1 MRKLVAGLLL
11 AVTLT
16 GCSATSALT
25 GLVGSKP
32 DVSAQVGAENTKQ
45 TVGLNN
51 KVDSSTTNKTD
62 VQDSNV
68 GTLDTSSKKQV
79 QTISTGTIQAE
90 RLQVVNN
97 DSYSLILAGLAGAS
111 IPLVFLVVILVIR
124 KLFRKKGQ
132 QDDLG
137 RGRSWGRP
145 RYQGR
150 CSSYRRYGI
159 RRLVGGVNELE
170 LEHYQL
176 HHCDCVCSANPG
188 VECVLQEA
196 YIQAPRGAGT

>member
-1 MRKLVAGLLL
+1 MHKLVAGLLL

-62 VQDSNV
+62 VSDSNV

-111 IPLVFLVVILVIR
+111 IPLVFLVVILVIH

-132 QDDLG
+132 QDD
-137 RGRSWGRP
+137 
-145 RYQGR
+145 
-150 CSSYRRYGI
+150 
-159 RRLVGGVNELE
+159 
-170 LEHYQL
+170 
-176 HHCDCVCSANPG
+176 
-188 VECVLQEA
+188 
-196 YIQAPRGAGT
+196 

>member
-45 TVGLNN
+45 VLGLNN

-111 IPLVFLVVILVIR
+111 IPLVFLVVVLVIR

-132 QDDLG
+132 QDD
-137 RGRSWGRP
+137 
-145 RYQGR
+145 
-150 CSSYRRYGI
+150 
-159 RRLVGGVNELE
+159 
-170 LEHYQL
+170 
-176 HHCDCVCSANPG
+176 
-188 VECVLQEA
+188 
-196 YIQAPRGAGT
+196 

>member
-51 KVDSSTTNKTD
+51 KVDSSTTNKTNI
-62 VQDSNV
+62 QDSNV

-132 QDDLG
+132 QDD
-137 RGRSWGRP
+137 
-145 RYQGR
+145 
-150 CSSYRRYGI
+150 
-159 RRLVGGVNELE
+159 
-170 LEHYQL
+170 
-176 HHCDCVCSANPG
+176 
-188 VECVLQEA
+188 
-196 YIQAPRGAGT
+196 

>member
-62 VQDSNV
+62 IQDSNV

-132 QDDLG
+132 QDD
-137 RGRSWGRP
+137 
-145 RYQGR
+145 
-150 CSSYRRYGI
+150 
-159 RRLVGGVNELE
+159 
-170 LEHYQL
+170 
-176 HHCDCVCSANPG
+176 
-188 VECVLQEA
+188 
-196 YIQAPRGAGT
+196 

>member
-51 KVDSSTTNKTD
+51 KVDSSTANKTD
-62 VQDSNV
+62 VSDSNV

-111 IPLVFLVVILVIR
+111 IPLVSLVVILVIR

-132 QDDLG
+132 QDD
-137 RGRSWGRP
+137 
-145 RYQGR
+145 
-150 CSSYRRYGI
+150 
-159 RRLVGGVNELE
+159 
-170 LEHYQL
+170 
-176 HHCDCVCSANPG
+176 
-188 VECVLQEA
+188 
-196 YIQAPRGAGT
+196 

>member
-97 DSYSLILAGLAGAS
+97 DSYSLILAGLAGAG
-111 IPLVFLVVILVIR
+111 IPLVFLVAILVIH

-132 QDDLG
+132 QDD
-137 RGRSWGRP
+137 
-145 RYQGR
+145 
-150 CSSYRRYGI
+150 
-159 RRLVGGVNELE
+159 
-170 LEHYQL
+170 
-176 HHCDCVCSANPG
+176 
-188 VECVLQEA
+188 
-196 YIQAPRGAGT
+196 

>member
-45 TVGLNN
+45 TVGLNS

-62 VQDSNV
+62 VSDSNV

-111 IPLVFLVVILVIR
+111 IPLVFLVVVLVIR

-132 QDDLG
+132 QDD
-137 RGRSWGRP
+137 
-145 RYQGR
+145 
-150 CSSYRRYGI
+150 
-159 RRLVGGVNELE
+159 
-170 LEHYQL
+170 
-176 HHCDCVCSANPG
+176 
-188 VECVLQEA
+188 
-196 YIQAPRGAGT
+196 

>member
-111 IPLVFLVVILVIR
+111 IPPVFLVVILVIR

-132 QDDLG
+132 QDD
-137 RGRSWGRP
+137 
-145 RYQGR
+145 
-150 CSSYRRYGI
+150 
-159 RRLVGGVNELE
+159 
-170 LEHYQL
+170 
-176 HHCDCVCSANPG
+176 
-188 VECVLQEA
+188 
-196 YIQAPRGAGT
+196 

>member
-62 VQDSNV
+62 VSDSNV

-132 QDDLG
+132 RDD
-137 RGRSWGRP
+137 
-145 RYQGR
+145 
-150 CSSYRRYGI
+150 
-159 RRLVGGVNELE
+159 
-170 LEHYQL
+170 
-176 HHCDCVCSANPG
+176 
-188 VECVLQEA
+188 
-196 YIQAPRGAGT
+196 

>member
-45 TVGLNN
+45 TLGLNN
-51 KVDSSTTNKTD
+51 KVDSSATNKTD

-132 QDDLG
+132 QDD
-137 RGRSWGRP
+137 
-145 RYQGR
+145 
-150 CSSYRRYGI
+150 
-159 RRLVGGVNELE
+159 
-170 LEHYQL
+170 
-176 HHCDCVCSANPG
+176 
-188 VECVLQEA
+188 
-196 YIQAPRGAGT
+196 

>member
-62 VQDSNV
+62 VSDSNV

-132 QDDLG
+132 QDG
-137 RGRSWGRP
+137 
-145 RYQGR
+145 
-150 CSSYRRYGI
+150 
-159 RRLVGGVNELE
+159 
-170 LEHYQL
+170 
-176 HHCDCVCSANPG
+176 
-188 VECVLQEA
+188 
-196 YIQAPRGAGT
+196 

>member
-16 GCSATSALT
+16 GCSATPALT
-25 GLVGSKP
+25 DLVGSKP
-32 DVSAQVGAENTKQ
+32 DVSVQVGAENTKQ

-62 VQDSNV
+62 VSDSNV

-132 QDDLG
+132 QDD
-137 RGRSWGRP
+137 
-145 RYQGR
+145 
-150 CSSYRRYGI
+150 
-159 RRLVGGVNELE
+159 
-170 LEHYQL
+170 
-176 HHCDCVCSANPG
+176 
-188 VECVLQEA
+188 
-196 YIQAPRGAGT
+196 

>member
-1 MRKLVAGLLL
+1 MCKLVAGLLL
-11 AVTLT
+11 TVTLT

-132 QDDLG
+132 QDD
-137 RGRSWGRP
+137 
-145 RYQGR
+145 
-150 CSSYRRYGI
+150 
-159 RRLVGGVNELE
+159 
-170 LEHYQL
+170 
-176 HHCDCVCSANPG
+176 
-188 VECVLQEA
+188 
-196 YIQAPRGAGT
+196 

>member
-111 IPLVFLVVILVIR
+111 IPLVFLVVALVIR
-124 KLFRKKGQ
+124 KLFRKEGQ
-132 QDDLG
+132 QDD
-137 RGRSWGRP
+137 
-145 RYQGR
+145 
-150 CSSYRRYGI
+150 
-159 RRLVGGVNELE
+159 
-170 LEHYQL
+170 
-176 HHCDCVCSANPG
+176 
-188 VECVLQEA
+188 
-196 YIQAPRGAGT
+196 

>member
-45 TVGLNN
+45 TVGLNS

-132 QDDLG
+132 QDD
-137 RGRSWGRP
+137 
-145 RYQGR
+145 
-150 CSSYRRYGI
+150 
-159 RRLVGGVNELE
+159 
-170 LEHYQL
+170 
-176 HHCDCVCSANPG
+176 
-188 VECVLQEA
+188 
-196 YIQAPRGAGT
+196 

>member
-11 AVTLT
+11 VVTLT

-25 GLVGSKP
+25 GLIGSKP
-32 DVSAQVGAENTKQ
+32 EVSAQVGAENTKQ
-45 TVGLNN
+45 MLGLNN

-111 IPLVFLVVILVIR
+111 IPLVFLVTILVIR

-132 QDDLG
+132 QDD
-137 RGRSWGRP
+137 
-145 RYQGR
+145 
-150 CSSYRRYGI
+150 
-159 RRLVGGVNELE
+159 
-170 LEHYQL
+170 
-176 HHCDCVCSANPG
+176 
-188 VECVLQEA
+188 
-196 YIQAPRGAGT
+196 

>member
-1 MRKLVAGLLL
+1 MSKLVAGLLL

-62 VQDSNV
+62 VSDSNV

-132 QDDLG
+132 QDD
-137 RGRSWGRP
+137 
-145 RYQGR
+145 
-150 CSSYRRYGI
+150 
-159 RRLVGGVNELE
+159 
-170 LEHYQL
+170 
-176 HHCDCVCSANPG
+176 
-188 VECVLQEA
+188 
-196 YIQAPRGAGT
+196 

>member
-16 GCSATSALT
+16 GCSATPALT

-62 VQDSNV
+62 VSDSNV
-68 GTLDTSSKKQV
+68 GALDTSSKKQV

-132 QDDLG
+132 QDD
-137 RGRSWGRP
+137 
-145 RYQGR
+145 
-150 CSSYRRYGI
+150 
-159 RRLVGGVNELE
+159 
-170 LEHYQL
+170 
-176 HHCDCVCSANPG
+176 
-188 VECVLQEA
+188 
-196 YIQAPRGAGT
+196 

>member
-51 KVDSSTTNKTD
+51 KVGSSTTNKTD

-132 QDDLG
+132 QDD
-137 RGRSWGRP
+137 
-145 RYQGR
+145 
-150 CSSYRRYGI
+150 
-159 RRLVGGVNELE
+159 
-170 LEHYQL
+170 
-176 HHCDCVCSANPG
+176 
-188 VECVLQEA
+188 
-196 YIQAPRGAGT
+196 

>member
-11 AVTLT
+11 VVTLT

-32 DVSAQVGAENTKQ
+32 EVSAQVGAENTKQ
-45 TVGLNN
+45 MLGLNN

-111 IPLVFLVVILVIR
+111 IPLVFLVVVLVIR

-132 QDDLG
+132 QDD
-137 RGRSWGRP
+137 
-145 RYQGR
+145 
-150 CSSYRRYGI
+150 
-159 RRLVGGVNELE
+159 
-170 LEHYQL
+170 
-176 HHCDCVCSANPG
+176 
-188 VECVLQEA
+188 
-196 YIQAPRGAGT
+196 

>member
-45 TVGLNN
+45 TVGLSN

-132 QDDLG
+132 KDD
-137 RGRSWGRP
+137 
-145 RYQGR
+145 
-150 CSSYRRYGI
+150 
-159 RRLVGGVNELE
+159 
-170 LEHYQL
+170 
-176 HHCDCVCSANPG
+176 
-188 VECVLQEA
+188 
-196 YIQAPRGAGT
+196 

>member
-62 VQDSNV
+62 VSDSNV

-124 KLFRKKGQ
+124 KLFRKKEQ
-132 QDDLG
+132 QDG
-137 RGRSWGRP
+137 
-145 RYQGR
+145 
-150 CSSYRRYGI
+150 
-159 RRLVGGVNELE
+159 
-170 LEHYQL
+170 
-176 HHCDCVCSANPG
+176 
-188 VECVLQEA
+188 
-196 YIQAPRGAGT
+196 

>member
-62 VQDSNV
+62 VSDSSV
-68 GTLDTSSKKQV
+68 GTLDTSSKKQA

-111 IPLVFLVVILVIR
+111 IPMVFLVVILVIR

-132 QDDLG
+132 QDD
-137 RGRSWGRP
+137 
-145 RYQGR
+145 
-150 CSSYRRYGI
+150 
-159 RRLVGGVNELE
+159 
-170 LEHYQL
+170 
-176 HHCDCVCSANPG
+176 
-188 VECVLQEA
+188 
-196 YIQAPRGAGT
+196 

>member
-124 KLFRKKGQ
+124 KLFREKGQ
-132 QDDLG
+132 QDD
-137 RGRSWGRP
+137 
-145 RYQGR
+145 
-150 CSSYRRYGI
+150 
-159 RRLVGGVNELE
+159 
-170 LEHYQL
+170 
-176 HHCDCVCSANPG
+176 
-188 VECVLQEA
+188 
-196 YIQAPRGAGT
+196 

>member
-1 MRKLVAGLLL
+1 MSKLVAGLLL

-62 VQDSNV
+62 VTDSTV

-79 QTISTGTIQAE
+79 QTISTGTIQAD

-111 IPLVFLVVILVIR
+111 IPLIFLVVILVM
-124 KLFRKKGQ
+124 
-132 QDDLG
+132 
-137 RGRSWGRP
+137 
-145 RYQGR
+145 
-150 CSSYRRYGI
+150 RRVFGKSKE
-159 RRLVGGVNELE
+159 RE
-170 LEHYQL
+170 
-176 HHCDCVCSANPG
+176 DAD
-188 VECVLQEA
+188 A
-196 YIQAPRGAGT
+196 TT

>member
-1 MRKLVAGLLL
+1 MHKLVAGLLL

-32 DVSAQVGAENTKQ
+32 EVSAQVGAENTKQ
-45 TVGLNN
+45 MLGLNN

-68 GTLDTSSKKQV
+68 GTLDTSSKKQI

-111 IPLVFLVVILVIR
+111 IPLVFLVTILVIR

-132 QDDLG
+132 QDD
-137 RGRSWGRP
+137 
-145 RYQGR
+145 
-150 CSSYRRYGI
+150 
-159 RRLVGGVNELE
+159 
-170 LEHYQL
+170 
-176 HHCDCVCSANPG
+176 
-188 VECVLQEA
+188 
-196 YIQAPRGAGT
+196 

>member
-1 MRKLVAGLLL
+1 MYKLVAGLLL

-16 GCSATSALT
+16 SCSATSALT

-32 DVSAQVGAENTKQ
+32 EVSAQVGAENTKQ
-45 TVGLNN
+45 VLGLNN

-111 IPLVFLVVILVIR
+111 IPLVFLVTILVIR

-132 QDDLG
+132 QDD
-137 RGRSWGRP
+137 
-145 RYQGR
+145 
-150 CSSYRRYGI
+150 
-159 RRLVGGVNELE
+159 
-170 LEHYQL
+170 
-176 HHCDCVCSANPG
+176 
-188 VECVLQEA
+188 
-196 YIQAPRGAGT
+196 

>member
-62 VQDSNV
+62 VSDSNV
-68 GTLDTSSKKQV
+68 GTLDTSSKKLV

-90 RLQVVNN
+90 RLQVINN
-97 DSYSLILAGLAGAS
+97 DSYSLILTGLAGAS
-111 IPLVFLVVILVIR
+111 IPLVFLVVILVVR

-132 QDDLG
+132 QDD
-137 RGRSWGRP
+137 
-145 RYQGR
+145 
-150 CSSYRRYGI
+150 
-159 RRLVGGVNELE
+159 
-170 LEHYQL
+170 
-176 HHCDCVCSANPG
+176 
-188 VECVLQEA
+188 
-196 YIQAPRGAGT
+196 

>member
-45 TVGLNN
+45 TLGLNN

-68 GTLDTSSKKQV
+68 GTLDTSSKRQV

-132 QDDLG
+132 QDD
-137 RGRSWGRP
+137 
-145 RYQGR
+145 
-150 CSSYRRYGI
+150 
-159 RRLVGGVNELE
+159 
-170 LEHYQL
+170 
-176 HHCDCVCSANPG
+176 
-188 VECVLQEA
+188 
-196 YIQAPRGAGT
+196 

>member
-1 MRKLVAGLLL
+1 MYKLVAGLLL
-11 AVTLT
+11 VVTLT

-32 DVSAQVGAENTKQ
+32 EVSAQVGAENTKQ
-45 TVGLNN
+45 MLGLNN

-132 QDDLG
+132 QDD
-137 RGRSWGRP
+137 
-145 RYQGR
+145 
-150 CSSYRRYGI
+150 
-159 RRLVGGVNELE
+159 
-170 LEHYQL
+170 
-176 HHCDCVCSANPG
+176 
-188 VECVLQEA
+188 
-196 YIQAPRGAGT
+196 

>member
-16 GCSATSALT
+16 GCSATPALT

-62 VQDSNV
+62 VSDSNV
-68 GTLDTSSKKQV
+68 GALDTSSKKQV

-97 DSYSLILAGLAGAS
+97 DSYGLILAGLAGAS

-124 KLFRKKGQ
+124 KLFRKKRQ
-132 QDDLG
+132 QDD
-137 RGRSWGRP
+137 
-145 RYQGR
+145 
-150 CSSYRRYGI
+150 
-159 RRLVGGVNELE
+159 
-170 LEHYQL
+170 
-176 HHCDCVCSANPG
+176 
-188 VECVLQEA
+188 
-196 YIQAPRGAGT
+196 

>member
-1 MRKLVAGLLL
+1 MCKLVAGLLL

-51 KVDSSTTNKTD
+51 KVDSSTANKTD

-97 DSYSLILAGLAGAS
+97 DSYSLILAGLAGAG
-111 IPLVFLVVILVIR
+111 IPLVFLAVILVIH

-132 QDDLG
+132 RDD
-137 RGRSWGRP
+137 
-145 RYQGR
+145 
-150 CSSYRRYGI
+150 
-159 RRLVGGVNELE
+159 
-170 LEHYQL
+170 
-176 HHCDCVCSANPG
+176 
-188 VECVLQEA
+188 
-196 YIQAPRGAGT
+196 

>member
-97 DSYSLILAGLAGAS
+97 DSYSLILSGLAGAS

-132 QDDLG
+132 QDD
-137 RGRSWGRP
+137 
-145 RYQGR
+145 
-150 CSSYRRYGI
+150 
-159 RRLVGGVNELE
+159 
-170 LEHYQL
+170 
-176 HHCDCVCSANPG
+176 
-188 VECVLQEA
+188 
-196 YIQAPRGAGT
+196 

>member
-111 IPLVFLVVILVIR
+111 IPLVFLVVILAIR
-124 KLFRKKGQ
+124 KLFRKKEQ
-132 QDDLG
+132 QDD
-137 RGRSWGRP
+137 
-145 RYQGR
+145 
-150 CSSYRRYGI
+150 
-159 RRLVGGVNELE
+159 
-170 LEHYQL
+170 
-176 HHCDCVCSANPG
+176 
-188 VECVLQEA
+188 
-196 YIQAPRGAGT
+196 

>member
-90 RLQVVNN
+90 RLQVINN
-97 DSYSLILAGLAGAS
+97 DSYSLILAGLAGAG

-132 QDDLG
+132 QDD
-137 RGRSWGRP
+137 
-145 RYQGR
+145 
-150 CSSYRRYGI
+150 
-159 RRLVGGVNELE
+159 
-170 LEHYQL
+170 
-176 HHCDCVCSANPG
+176 
-188 VECVLQEA
+188 
-196 YIQAPRGAGT
+196 

>member
-45 TVGLNN
+45 AVGLNN

-62 VQDSNV
+62 VSDSNV

-132 QDDLG
+132 QDD
-137 RGRSWGRP
+137 
-145 RYQGR
+145 
-150 CSSYRRYGI
+150 
-159 RRLVGGVNELE
+159 
-170 LEHYQL
+170 
-176 HHCDCVCSANPG
+176 
-188 VECVLQEA
+188 
-196 YIQAPRGAGT
+196 